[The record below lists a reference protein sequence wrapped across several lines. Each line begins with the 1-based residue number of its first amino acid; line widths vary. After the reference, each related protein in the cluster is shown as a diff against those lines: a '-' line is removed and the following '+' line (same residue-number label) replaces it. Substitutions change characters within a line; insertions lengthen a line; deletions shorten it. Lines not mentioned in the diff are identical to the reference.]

1 MNIFKGLFSRRSAS
15 ARPAEDNTDPADV
28 DAVASI
34 RDTDADWEEI
44 GRTNPYFGVLAA
56 PRYMTENLTDDVRA
70 EFFQTGMHDVQALS
84 KRLHARYPDF
94 APASALDFGCGVG
107 RVTRALA
114 AFTGDAFG
122 VDVSEAMLAEA
133 RRNVV
138 PGAAFGH
145 EMPDRLFDWVVSVIV
160 FQHIPPSR
168 GYVLLRDLMARVA
181 PGGFVSI
188 QFSLYRDEALAFAP
202 GGRILMSDGLPVI
215 ADDAALRSLPKGEMV
230 MFDYDLTVIAAI
242 MFSAGVVDFE
252 VTHTD
257 HGGFHGA
264 TLYGRKSL

>member
-1 MNIFKGLFSRRSAS
+1 MFKGLFARRSAV
-15 ARPAEDNTDPADV
+15 ARPAEVNSDPAGI
-28 DAVASI
+28 DAVALI

-56 PRYMTENLTDDVRA
+56 PRFMTDNLTDEVRA
-70 EFFQTGMHDVQALS
+70 EFFQTGVHDVQALS
-84 KRLHARYPDF
+84 KRLRARYPDF
-94 APASALDFGCGVG
+94 APTSALDFGCGVG
-107 RVTRALA
+107 RVTHALA
-114 AFTGDAFG
+114 AYTGDAFG
-122 VDVSEAMLAEA
+122 VDVSQAMLAEA
-133 RRNVV
+133 RRNIL

-145 EMPDRLFDWVVSVIV
+145 EMPDRLFDWIVSVIV

-168 GYVLLRDLMARVA
+168 GYVLLRDLLARVA

-188 QFSLYRDEALAFAP
+188 QFALYRDEALALAP
-202 GGRILMSDGLPVI
+202 GGRILMSEGLPVI
-215 ADDAALRSLPKGEMV
+215 ANDAMLDALPKGEMV

-264 TLYGRKSL
+264 TIYGRKSR